1 MDKKLVKSSRTTTSI
16 ELCDLADVKNKVLIH
31 AKHRKGGSSGLSHL
45 FAQAS
50 VASELILGDEEF
62 RAAAREVIESHY
74 GSAAKRLIPAKKSIA
89 VNLKLSY

>member
-16 ELCDLADVKNKVLIH
+16 ELCDLADVKNKILIH

-50 VASELILGDEEF
+50 IASELILSDEEF
-62 RAAAREVIESHY
+62 RKAARVVIKDNH
-74 GSAAKRLIPAKKSIA
+74 GNAAMNLVPAKK
-89 VNLKLSY
+89 NKE